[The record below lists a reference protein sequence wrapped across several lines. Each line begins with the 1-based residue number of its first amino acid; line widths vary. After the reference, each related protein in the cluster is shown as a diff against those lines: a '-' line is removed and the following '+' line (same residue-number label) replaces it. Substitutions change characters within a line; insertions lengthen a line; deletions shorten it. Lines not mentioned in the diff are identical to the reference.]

1 MEPVSLSPFLSSCRG
16 KPRPRGRRVYF
27 SPEKKPAVSRRGK
40 EIRSIL
46 IIGESSRETA
56 SRVSLSLV
64 PRVLRVQVPGLRL
77 RLRTREVSVYARLKS
92 ARLEAP
98 LFVQISA
105 TADTRIYLLGCCA
118 TRQYDVLSRENSR
131 EKRAKSTQR
140 GPSLRSSRRV
150 A

>member
-92 ARLEAP
+92 ARK
-98 LFVQISA
+98 
-105 TADTRIYLLGCCA
+105 LLC
-118 TRQYDVLSRENSR
+118 SF
-131 EKRAKSTQR
+131 K
-140 GPSLRSSRRV
+140 SLRQRILVSTFSAAVPLASTMYFRGRILEKNGQNPLSEDQV
-150 A
+150 